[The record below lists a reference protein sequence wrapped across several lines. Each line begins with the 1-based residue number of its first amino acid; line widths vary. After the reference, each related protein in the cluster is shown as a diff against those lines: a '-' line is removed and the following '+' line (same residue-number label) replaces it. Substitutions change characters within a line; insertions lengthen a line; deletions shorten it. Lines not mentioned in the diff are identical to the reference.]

1 MSYNPC
7 KKLLLSSH
15 KVVFSPF
22 FQFCVSNVLD
32 PYLPLNLLDCFIPTL
47 ALFIYTVRATAFT
60 LNKTL
65 KLKILTQ
72 IAVWNWKMLI
82 KIVLWDH
89 WTIIY
94 YCLFL
99 FSLFS
104 FLIWFIKSISLLKNM
119 FFAREFLHFPTI
131 LFNVQAENF

>member
-1 MSYNPC
+1 MSFNPC

-60 LNKTL
+60 LNKKL

-119 FFAREFLHFPTI
+119 FFARELVHFPTI
-131 LFNVQAENF
+131 LFNVQTEIF

>member
-1 MSYNPC
+1 MSFNSY

-22 FQFCVSNVLD
+22 FQFCISNVLD

-60 LNKTL
+60 LNKKL

-119 FFAREFLHFPTI
+119 FFARELVHFPTI
-131 LFNVQAENF
+131 LFNVQTEIF

>member
-1 MSYNPC
+1 MSFNPC

-22 FQFCVSNVLD
+22 FQFCISNVLD

-60 LNKTL
+60 LNKKL

-82 KIVLWDH
+82 KIVLWNH

-104 FLIWFIKSISLLKNM
+104 FLIWFIKSISLLTNM
-119 FFAREFLHFPTI
+119 FFAPEFVHFSTI
-131 LFNVQAENF
+131 LFNV

>member
-1 MSYNPC
+1 MSFNSC

-22 FQFCVSNVLD
+22 FQFCISNVLD

-60 LNKTL
+60 LNKKL
-65 KLKILTQ
+65 KWKILTQ

-119 FFAREFLHFPTI
+119 FFARELVHFPTI
-131 LFNVQAENF
+131 LFNVLTENF

>member
-1 MSYNPC
+1 MSFNSW

-15 KVVFSPF
+15 KVVSSPF
-22 FQFCVSNVLD
+22 FQFCISNVQD
-32 PYLPLNLLDCFIPTL
+32 PYLPLNLLECFIPTL
-47 ALFIYTVRATAFT
+47 ALFIYTVRTTAFT
-60 LNKTL
+60 LNKKL
-65 KLKILTQ
+65 KIKILTQ

-94 YCLFL
+94 YCLSL

-119 FFAREFLHFPTI
+119 FFARELVHFPII
-131 LFNVQAENF
+131 LFNVQTENF